1 MDIKNYMAKN
11 NPKKSLEEHTN
22 DLLSSLEIMNDLG
35 YIRDQEIYNLV
46 KKACYYHDFGKVN
59 DEFQKRVKSE
69 KKLKFNKEKEV
80 FHNILS
86 LYFINSEDFEDK
98 EDYYRICHAVLNH
111 HNYCEDPILYIRE
124 NKQLIQSTLEKFP
137 TFKVKQSQ
145 LNKIS
150 RKKDDAKAILIKGY
164 LHKCDYSASAS
175 YVVEYKNNFLK
186 IAMNN
191 LLSSWKKNNSEA
203 KWNKLQEFCLENQNN
218 NIIAVAQTGM
228 GKTEGGLLWF
238 GNSKGYFVLPIRTAI
253 NAIYDRVRINILSN
267 ENITERVSILHSSAL
282 EYYNKNID
290 DQNLDIFEYNKRGKQ
305 LSMPLT
311 ISTMDQLFDFVLKY
325 QGYELKLTT
334 FSYSKIVIDEIQMYG
349 PDLLAYLI
357 YGIKTIN
364 KFGGKIAILTA
375 TLPPF
380 IKDMLTEI
388 PFKYGKFTNDVIRH
402 NIKVKNE
409 FINSKDIINKYKDNK
424 KNKKGNKILVICN
437 TIKKAQELYDEIYLN
452 LDEGDRENLNILH
465 SRFIKKDRSEKELK
479 ILACGQT
486 YNKDKEIDIQNSIW
500 ISTSIV
506 EASLDIDFDNIFTE
520 LQELNSLFQRLGR
533 CNRKGVKKVEQPN
546 SFIYTQIE
554 GIKLGRIGFI
564 DETLFNL
571 SKKALENVSG
581 KITEKKKIELIE
593 EWLTTDNL
601 KDSDYM
607 REYREIFDFI
617 ENIPPYSIEKNKI
630 KLRNILS
637 VDVIPLPVYEA
648 NKKVIEEA
656 NKKLEENNLTSE
668 ERIRLTEI
676 IKDYVVSIPLYQKCE
691 KDKEI
696 KLNRY
701 EFIPIVKCIYDKKGI
716 TFSKKDNKKV
726 EFL

>member
-11 NPKKSLEEHTN
+11 NPKKTLEEHTN

-35 YIRDQEIYNLV
+35 YIRDKDIYNLA

-86 LYFINSEDFEDK
+86 LYFINSEDFEDE

-137 TFKVKQSQ
+137 IFKVKQSQ

-150 RKKDDAKAILIKGY
+150 RKKDDEKAILIKGY

-186 IAMNN
+186 TAMNN
-191 LLSSWKKNNSEA
+191 LLSSWKENNSEA

-238 GNSKGYFVLPIRTAI
+238 GNGKGYFVLPIRTAI
-253 NAIYDRVRINILSN
+253 NAIYDRVRINILNN
-267 ENITERVSILHSSAL
+267 ENIAERVSILHSSAL

-375 TLPPF
+375 TLAPF

-388 PFKYGKFTNDVIRH
+388 PFKYGKFTNDVVRH
-402 NIKVKNE
+402 NIEVKNE
-409 FINSKDIINKYKDNK
+409 FINSKDITNKYESNK

-437 TIKKAQELYDEIYLN
+437 TIKKAQELYDEIYLD
-452 LDEGDRENLNILH
+452 LSEEDRENLNILH
-465 SRFIKKDRSEKELK
+465 SRFIKKDRSKKELK
-479 ILACGQT
+479 ILECGQT

-506 EASLDIDFDNIFTE
+506 EASLDIDFDYIFTE

-533 CNRKGVKKVEQPN
+533 CNRKGVKKVEEPN

-554 GIKLGRIGFI
+554 GVKLGNTGFI

-571 SKKALENVSG
+571 SKKALENISG

-637 VDVIPLPVYEA
+637 VDVIPLPVYEE

-656 NKKLEENNLTSE
+656 NKKLEEDNLTSE
-668 ERIRLTEI
+668 ERIKLTEI

-691 KDKEI
+691 KVREI

-701 EFIPIVKCIYDKKGI
+701 ESIPIVKCIYDKKGI
-716 TFSKKDNKKV
+716 TFSKKDDKKV

>member
-11 NPKKSLEEHTN
+11 NPKKTLEEHTN

-35 YIRDQEIYNLV
+35 YIRNKDIYKLA

-69 KKLKFNKEKEV
+69 KKLKFNKEKEI

-86 LYFINSEDFEDK
+86 LYFINSEDFEDE

-150 RKKDDAKAILIKGY
+150 RKKDDEKAILIKGY

-175 YVVEYKNNFLK
+175 YVVEYKNDFLK
-186 IAMNN
+186 TAMNN
-191 LLSSWKKNNSEA
+191 LLCSWKKNNSEA

-253 NAIYDRVRINILSN
+253 NAIYDRVRKNILNN
-267 ENITERVSILHSSAL
+267 ENIAERVSILHSSAL

-375 TLPPF
+375 TLAPF

-388 PFKYGKFTNDVIRH
+388 SFKYGKFTNDVVRH
-402 NIKVKNE
+402 NIEVKNE
-409 FINSKDIINKYKDNK
+409 FINAKDIINKYEDNK

-437 TIKKAQELYDEIYLN
+437 TIKKAQELYDEIYLD
-452 LDEGDRENLNILH
+452 LSEEDRENLNILH

-506 EASLDIDFDNIFTE
+506 EASLDIDFDYIFTE

-533 CNRKGVKKVEQPN
+533 CNRKGVKKVEEPN

-554 GIKLGRIGFI
+554 GIKLGNTGFI

-581 KITEKKKIELIE
+581 KITEEKKIELIE

-637 VDVIPLPVYEA
+637 VDVIPLPVYEE

-656 NKKLEENNLTSE
+656 NKKLEEDNLTSE
-668 ERIRLTEI
+668 ERIKLTEI

-691 KDKEI
+691 KVREI
-696 KLNRY
+696 KLNRS
-701 EFIPIVKCIYDKKGI
+701 ESIPIVKCIYDKKGI
-716 TFSKKDNKKV
+716 TFSKKDDKKV

>member
-375 TLPPF
+375 TLSPF

-554 GIKLGRIGFI
+554 GIKLGSTGFI

-648 NKKVIEEA
+648 NKKVIEES

>member
-1 MDIKNYMAKN
+1 MDTKNYMAKN

-35 YIRDQEIYNLV
+35 YIRDQHIYNLA
-46 KKACYYHDFGKVN
+46 KKACYYHDLGKVN

-124 NKQLIQSTLEKFP
+124 NKQLIQSTLEKFS

-175 YVVEYKNNFLK
+175 YIVEYKNNFLK

-290 DQNLDIFEYNKRGKQ
+290 DENLDIFEYNKRGKQ

-402 NIKVKNE
+402 NINVKNE
-409 FINSKDIINKYKDNK
+409 FINSKDIINKYKYNK

-506 EASLDIDFDNIFTE
+506 EASLDIDFDYIFTE

-533 CNRKGVKKVEQPN
+533 CNRKGVKKVEEPN

-554 GIKLGRIGFI
+554 GIKLGSTGFI

-601 KDSDYM
+601 KNSDYM
-607 REYREIFDFI
+607 SEYREIFDFI

-691 KDKEI
+691 KYKEI

-701 EFIPIVKCIYDKKGI
+701 ESIHIVKCIYDRKGI

>member
-554 GIKLGRIGFI
+554 GIKLGSTGFI

-701 EFIPIVKCIYDKKGI
+701 EFIKGI

>member
-86 LYFINSEDFEDK
+86 LYFLNSEDFEDK

-253 NAIYDRVRINILSN
+253 NAIYDRVRINILRN

-282 EYYNKNID
+282 EYYNKNIYN
-290 DQNLDIFEYNKRGKQ
+290 QNLDIFEYNKRGKQ

-334 FSYSKIVIDEIQMYG
+334 FS
-349 PDLLAYLI
+349 
-357 YGIKTIN
+357 
-364 KFGGKIAILTA
+364 
-375 TLPPF
+375 
-380 IKDMLTEI
+380 
-388 PFKYGKFTNDVIRH
+388 
-402 NIKVKNE
+402 
-409 FINSKDIINKYKDNK
+409 
-424 KNKKGNKILVICN
+424 
-437 TIKKAQELYDEIYLN
+437 
-452 LDEGDRENLNILH
+452 
-465 SRFIKKDRSEKELK
+465 
-479 ILACGQT
+479 
-486 YNKDKEIDIQNSIW
+486 
-500 ISTSIV
+500 
-506 EASLDIDFDNIFTE
+506 
-520 LQELNSLFQRLGR
+520 
-533 CNRKGVKKVEQPN
+533 
-546 SFIYTQIE
+546 
-554 GIKLGRIGFI
+554 
-564 DETLFNL
+564 
-571 SKKALENVSG
+571 
-581 KITEKKKIELIE
+581 
-593 EWLTTDNL
+593 
-601 KDSDYM
+601 
-607 REYREIFDFI
+607 
-617 ENIPPYSIEKNKI
+617 
-630 KLRNILS
+630 
-637 VDVIPLPVYEA
+637 
-648 NKKVIEEA
+648 
-656 NKKLEENNLTSE
+656 
-668 ERIRLTEI
+668 
-676 IKDYVVSIPLYQKCE
+676 
-691 KDKEI
+691 
-696 KLNRY
+696 
-701 EFIPIVKCIYDKKGI
+701 
-716 TFSKKDNKKV
+716 
-726 EFL
+726 

>member
-11 NPKKSLEEHTN
+11 NPEKTLEEHTN

-35 YIRDQEIYNLV
+35 YIRDKDIYNLA

-69 KKLKFNKEKEV
+69 KKLKFNKEKEI

-86 LYFINSEDFEDK
+86 LYFINSEDFEDE

-124 NKQLIQSTLEKFP
+124 NKQLIQNTLEKFP

-150 RKKDDAKAILIKGY
+150 RKKDDEKAILIKGY

-186 IAMNN
+186 TAMNN
-191 LLSSWKKNNSEA
+191 LLSSWKENNSEA

-238 GNSKGYFVLPIRTAI
+238 GNGKGYFVLPIRTAI
-253 NAIYDRVRINILSN
+253 NAIYDRVRINILNN
-267 ENITERVSILHSSAL
+267 ENIAERVSILHSSAI

-388 PFKYGKFTNDVIRH
+388 PFKYGKFTNDIVRH
-402 NIKVKNE
+402 NIEVKNE
-409 FINSKDIINKYKDNK
+409 FINSKDIVNKYKDNK

-437 TIKKAQELYDEIYLN
+437 TIKKAQELYDEIYLD
-452 LDEGDRENLNILH
+452 LSEEDRENLNILH
-465 SRFIKKDRSEKELK
+465 SRFIKKDRSKKELK
-479 ILACGQT
+479 ILECGQT

-506 EASLDIDFDNIFTE
+506 EASLDIDFDYIFTE

-533 CNRKGVKKVEQPN
+533 CNRKGVKKVEEPN

-554 GIKLGRIGFI
+554 GIKLGNTGFI

-581 KITEKKKIELIE
+581 KITEEKKIELIE

-637 VDVIPLPVYEA
+637 VDVIPSPVYEE

-656 NKKLEENNLTSE
+656 NKKLEEDNLTSE
-668 ERIRLTEI
+668 ERIKLTEI

-691 KDKEI
+691 KDREI

-701 EFIPIVKCIYDKKGI
+701 EFIPIVKCIYDEKGV
-716 TFSKKDNKKV
+716 TFSKKDDKKV

>member
-11 NPKKSLEEHTN
+11 NPEKTLEEHTN
-22 DLLSSLEIMNDLG
+22 DLLSSLEIINDLG
-35 YIRDQEIYNLV
+35 YIRDKDIYNLA

-86 LYFINSEDFEDK
+86 LYFINSEDFEDE

-124 NKQLIQSTLEKFP
+124 NKQLIQNTLEKFP

-150 RKKDDAKAILIKGY
+150 RKKDDEKAILIKGY

-186 IAMNN
+186 TAMNN
-191 LLSSWKKNNSEA
+191 LLSSWKENNSEA

-238 GNSKGYFVLPIRTAI
+238 GNGKGYFVLPIRTAI
-253 NAIYDRVRINILSN
+253 NAIYDRVRINILNN
-267 ENITERVSILHSSAL
+267 ENIAERVSILHSSAL

-388 PFKYGKFTNDVIRH
+388 PFKYGKFTNDIVRH
-402 NIKVKNE
+402 NIEVKNE
-409 FINSKDIINKYKDNK
+409 FINSKDIVNKYKDNK

-437 TIKKAQELYDEIYLN
+437 TIKKAQELYDEIYLD
-452 LDEGDRENLNILH
+452 LSEEDRENLNILH
-465 SRFIKKDRSEKELK
+465 SRFIKKDRSKKELK

-506 EASLDIDFDNIFTE
+506 EASLDIDFDYIFTE

-533 CNRKGVKKVEQPN
+533 CNRKGVKKVEEPN

-554 GIKLGRIGFI
+554 GIKLGNTGFI

-581 KITEKKKIELIE
+581 KITEEKKIELIE

-637 VDVIPLPVYEA
+637 VDVIPLLVYEE

-656 NKKLEENNLTSE
+656 NKKLEEDNLTSE
-668 ERIRLTEI
+668 ERIKLTEI

-691 KDKEI
+691 KDREI

-701 EFIPIVKCIYDKKGI
+701 EFIPIVKCIYDEKGV
-716 TFSKKDNKKV
+716 TFSKKDDKKV

>member
-11 NPKKSLEEHTN
+11 NPEKTLEEHTN

-35 YIRDQEIYNLV
+35 YIRDKDIYNLA

-86 LYFINSEDFEDK
+86 LYFINSEDFEDE

-124 NKQLIQSTLEKFP
+124 NKQLIQNTLEKFP

-150 RKKDDAKAILIKGY
+150 RKKDDEKAILIKGY

-186 IAMNN
+186 TAMNN
-191 LLSSWKKNNSEA
+191 LLSSWKENNSEA

-238 GNSKGYFVLPIRTAI
+238 GNGKGYFVLPIRTAI
-253 NAIYDRVRINILSN
+253 NAIYDRVRINILNN
-267 ENITERVSILHSSAL
+267 ENIAERVSILHSSAL

-388 PFKYGKFTNDVIRH
+388 PFKYGKFTNDIVRH
-402 NIKVKNE
+402 NIEVKNE
-409 FINSKDIINKYKDNK
+409 FINSKDIVNKYKDNK

-437 TIKKAQELYDEIYLN
+437 TIKKAQELYDEIYLD
-452 LDEGDRENLNILH
+452 LSEEDRENLNILH
-465 SRFIKKDRSEKELK
+465 SRFIKKDRSKKELK

-506 EASLDIDFDNIFTE
+506 EASLDIDFDYIFTE

-533 CNRKGVKKVEQPN
+533 CNRKGVKKVEEPN

-554 GIKLGRIGFI
+554 GIKLGNTGFI

-581 KITEKKKIELIE
+581 KITEEKKIELIE

-691 KDKEI
+691 KDREI

-701 EFIPIVKCIYDKKGI
+701 EFIPIVKCIYDEKGV
-716 TFSKKDNKKV
+716 TFSKKDDKKV

>member
-69 KKLKFNKEKEV
+69 KKFKFNKEKEV

-349 PDLLAYLI
+349 PDLLACLI

-554 GIKLGRIGFI
+554 GIKLGRTGFI

>member
-11 NPKKSLEEHTN
+11 NPEKTLEEHTN

-35 YIRDQEIYNLV
+35 YIRDKDIYNLA

-86 LYFINSEDFEDK
+86 LYFINSEDFEDE

-124 NKQLIQSTLEKFP
+124 NKQLIQNTLEKFP

-150 RKKDDAKAILIKGY
+150 RKKDDEKAILIKGY

-186 IAMNN
+186 TAMNN
-191 LLSSWKKNNSEA
+191 LLSSWKENNSEA

-238 GNSKGYFVLPIRTAI
+238 GNGKGYFVLPIRTAI
-253 NAIYDRVRINILSN
+253 NAIYDRVRINILNN
-267 ENITERVSILHSSAL
+267 ENIAERVSILHSSAL

-388 PFKYGKFTNDVIRH
+388 PFKYGKFTNDIVRH
-402 NIKVKNE
+402 NIEVKNE
-409 FINSKDIINKYKDNK
+409 FINSKDIVNKYKDNK

-437 TIKKAQELYDEIYLN
+437 TIKKAQELYDEIYLD
-452 LDEGDRENLNILH
+452 LSEEDRENLNILH
-465 SRFIKKDRSEKELK
+465 SRFIKKDRSKKELK

-506 EASLDIDFDNIFTE
+506 EASLDIDFDYIFTE

-533 CNRKGVKKVEQPN
+533 CNRKGVKKVEEPN

-554 GIKLGRIGFI
+554 GIKLGNTGFI

-581 KITEKKKIELIE
+581 KITEEKKIELIE

-637 VDVIPLPVYEA
+637 VDVIPLLVYEA

>member
-11 NPKKSLEEHTN
+11 NPEKTLEEHTN

-35 YIRDQEIYNLV
+35 YIRDKDIYNLA

-86 LYFINSEDFEDK
+86 LYFINSEDFEDE

-124 NKQLIQSTLEKFP
+124 NKQLIQNTLEKFP

-150 RKKDDAKAILIKGY
+150 RKKDDEKAILIKGY

-186 IAMNN
+186 TAMNN
-191 LLSSWKKNNSEA
+191 LLSSWKENNSEA

-238 GNSKGYFVLPIRTAI
+238 GNGKGYFVLPIRTAI
-253 NAIYDRVRINILSN
+253 NAIYDRVRINILNN
-267 ENITERVSILHSSAL
+267 ENIAERVSILHSSAL

-388 PFKYGKFTNDVIRH
+388 PFKYGKFTNDIVRH
-402 NIKVKNE
+402 NIEVKNE
-409 FINSKDIINKYKDNK
+409 FINSKDIVNKYKDNK

-437 TIKKAQELYDEIYLN
+437 TIKKAQELYDEIYLD
-452 LDEGDRENLNILH
+452 LSEEDRENLNILH
-465 SRFIKKDRSEKELK
+465 SRFIKKDRSKKELK

-506 EASLDIDFDNIFTE
+506 EASLDIDFDYIFTE

-533 CNRKGVKKVEQPN
+533 CNRKGVKKVEEPN

-554 GIKLGRIGFI
+554 GIKLGNTGFI

-581 KITEKKKIELIE
+581 KITEEKKIELIE

-637 VDVIPLPVYEA
+637 VDVIPLLVYEE

-656 NKKLEENNLTSE
+656 NKKLEEDNLTSE
-668 ERIRLTEI
+668 ERIKLTEI

-691 KDKEI
+691 KDREI

-701 EFIPIVKCIYDKKGI
+701 EFIPIVKCIYDEKGV
-716 TFSKKDNKKV
+716 TFSKKDDKKV

>member
-69 KKLKFNKEKEV
+69 KKFKFNKEKEV

-554 GIKLGRIGFI
+554 GIKLGRTGFI